1 MALVLEN
8 ISKRVG
14 TDLHVDDVSLSLEPG
29 GFNVL
34 LGRTLAGKT
43 TLMRLMAGL
52 EKPTSGRVLMNGQD
66 VTREPVQKRRVAMVY
81 QQFINYPSM
90 TVYDNIAS
98 PLKVAGMDSQT
109 IQRKVKEVAELVH
122 IEGFLERLPAELS
135 GGQQQRCAMARAL
148 VKGADILLF
157 DEPLVNLDY
166 KLREE
171 LRYEMRE
178 IFKTSQTIA
187 VYASTEP
194 VEALSLGGHTAVL
207 HEGKLVQF
215 GATVDVYHQPATI
228 DVGKVF
234 SDPPINLFPGHLDER
249 GLHIGQDIHVPQVA
263 HLQGLPGGDY
273 QVGVRANHL
282 YVQRH
287 SDQNI
292 EIDCQVDLAEIGGS
306 ETFIH
311 ARHGEIEVTVQQE
324 GAHEFALGD
333 SLSVFVDPAQ
343 LFVFD
348 NGGQLVASPARRAST
363 TLHKT
368 P

>member
-1 MALVLEN
+1 MALVLEH

-14 TDLHVDDVSLSLEPG
+14 ADLHIDDVSLTLEPG

-52 EKPTSGRVLMNGQD
+52 EKPTGGRVLMNDRD

-98 PLKVAGMDSQT
+98 PLKVAGMDRQE
-109 IQRKVKEVAELVH
+109 IDRKVREVAELVH
-122 IEGFLERLPAELS
+122 IEMFLDRLPAELS

-194 VEALSLGGHTAVL
+194 VEALALGGHTAVL

-215 GATVDVYHQPATI
+215 GPTVEVYHQPATI
-228 DVGKVF
+228 EVGKVF
-234 SDPPINLFPGHLDER
+234 SDPPINLLPGRLDER

-263 HLQGLPGGDY
+263 HLTDLPGGNY

-287 SDQNI
+287 TERDV
-292 EIDCQVDLAEIGGS
+292 EIACQVDLAEIGGS

-311 ARHGEIEVTVQQE
+311 ARHGDIDVTVQQE
-324 GAHEFALGD
+324 GAHEFSLGD
-333 SLSVFVDPAQ
+333 QLSVFVDPAQ

-348 NGGQLVASPARRAST
+348 GGGQLVASPIRQT
-363 TLHKT
+363 TRLQKA

>member
-1 MALVLEN
+1 MALVLAN
-8 ISKRVG
+8 VSKRVG
-14 TDLHVDDVSLSLEPG
+14 ADLHIDDVSLTLEPG

-52 EKPTSGRVLMNGQD
+52 DRPTSGRILMDGRD
-66 VTREPVQKRRVAMVY
+66 VTGEPVQKRNVAMVY

-98 PLKVAGMDSQT
+98 PLKVAGVARAEMD
-109 IQRKVKEVAELVH
+109 RRVREVAELVH
-122 IEGFLERLPAELS
+122 IETFLERLPAELS

-148 VKGADILLF
+148 VKNADLLLF

-178 IFKTSQTIA
+178 IFKTSGTIA

-194 VEALSLGGHTAVL
+194 VEALSLGGNTAVL
-207 HEGKLVQF
+207 HEGRLVQY
-215 GATVDVYHQPATI
+215 GHTADVYHRPTTI
-228 DVGKVF
+228 DVGRVF
-234 SDPPINLFPGHLDER
+234 SDPPINLFPGKLDQQ
-249 GLHIGQDIHVPQVA
+249 GLHIGRDIRVPRIA
-263 HLQGLPGGDY
+263 HLGGLADGDY

-282 YVQRH
+282 FVHRH
-287 SDQNI
+287 SDHDV
-292 EIDCQVDLAEIGGS
+292 ELGCEVDLAEIGGS

-311 ARHGEIEVTVQQE
+311 ARHGAIELTVQQK
-324 GAHEFALGD
+324 GAHNFALGD
-333 SLSVFVDPAQ
+333 HISVFVNPRN

-348 NGGQLVASPARRAST
+348 ATGKLAAYPDRV
-363 TLHKT
+363 TLSK
-368 P
+368 